1 MISLKIATPAVP
13 FNIGPSIVARVRA
26 RFMQEAGALIVDSVR
41 SILGQSSIY
50 SLSPEYAARKP
61 RMKGFRRVAG
71 KSADQPLIL
80 SGQGIYDN
88 IDVVAD
94 GDGFIVHVDDRVGE
108 SPDGFDYAEYWESGE
123 GSKSGFTGVDYLGKG
138 LDLVEDKL
146 ADLMGDIIVQ
156 EMGL

>member
-1 MISLKIATPAVP
+1 MISLKIAIPAVP

-88 IDVVAD
+88 IDVAAD
-94 GDGFIVHVDDRVGE
+94 GDGFIVHVDDKAGT
-108 SPDGFDYAEYWESGE
+108 SPEGFDYAQHFEDI
-123 GSKSGFTGVDYLGKG
+123 TDYLGKG
-138 LDLVEDKL
+138 LDLVESRL
-146 ADLMGDIIVQ
+146 ADLMSDIIVD

>member
-1 MISLKIATPAVP
+1 MISLKIAIPAVP
-13 FNIGPSIVARVRA
+13 FNIGPSIVSRVRA

-71 KSADQPLIL
+71 KAADQPLIL
-80 SGQGIYDN
+80 SGAGIYDN

-94 GDGFIVHVDDRVGE
+94 GDGFIVHVDDKAGT
-108 SPDGFDYAEYWESGE
+108 SPEGFDYAQHFEDI
-123 GSKSGFTGVDYLGKG
+123 TDYLGKG

>member
-1 MISLKIATPAVP
+1 VIQLKITAPAVP

-26 RFMQEAGALIVDSVR
+26 RFMQEAGGLIVDSVR

-50 SLSPEYAARKP
+50 SLSPQYSARKP
-61 RMKGFRRVAG
+61 RLAGFRRVPS

-80 SGQGIYDN
+80 SGAGIYDN
-88 IDVVAD
+88 IDVVPD
-94 GDGFIVHVDDRVGE
+94 GDGFIVHVDDKAGE
-108 SPDGFDYAEYWESGE
+108 SPDGFDYAQHWEDV
-123 GSKSGFTGVDYLGKG
+123 TDYLGKG

-146 ADLMGDIIVQ
+146 ADLMGDIIVD

>member
-1 MISLKIATPAVP
+1 VIQLKITAPAVP

-61 RMKGFRRVAG
+61 HMKGFRRVAG

-94 GDGFIVHVDDRVGE
+94 GDGFIVHVDDKAGT
-108 SPDGFDYAEYWESGE
+108 SPEGFDYAQHFEDI
-123 GSKSGFTGVDYLGKG
+123 TDYLGKG